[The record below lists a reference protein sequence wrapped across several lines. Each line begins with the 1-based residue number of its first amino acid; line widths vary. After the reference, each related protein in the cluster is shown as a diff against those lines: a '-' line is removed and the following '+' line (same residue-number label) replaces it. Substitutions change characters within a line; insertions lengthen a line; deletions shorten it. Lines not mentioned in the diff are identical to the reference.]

1 MPDRNMRRRQGP
13 SRLRYLLTKGS
24 VALVAIVYGAV
35 LAMALRR
42 GADPGFILEKTAIYL
57 AGSAVLIA
65 IMHGID
71 RLVMAVRSRMAT
83 APPPD
88 IDGAD
93 RP

>member
-1 MPDRNMRRRQGP
+1 MT
-13 SRLRYLLTKGS
+13 YLLTKGTA
-24 VALVAIVYGAV
+24 ALVAIVYGAV

-57 AGSAVLIA
+57 AGGAALIA
-65 IMHGID
+65 IVYGID

-83 APPPD
+83 TPPPD